1 MSPGVAHDHPGG
13 GRGLAGPKEAG
24 IRLAKGS
31 VLWVRDRRR
40 LERLLAKVVVD
51 GSRSRYSHRLLAPT
65 ATLSPWYDDE
75 AFLAVYEAVTDHTLV
90 DIYRCWDLWSGLAQ
104 VADLPGDVLE
114 VGVWRGGTGVLL
126 AERSR
131 QLGLDATVILADTFE
146 GVVGAGDQDPW
157 YEGGEHADTSVEVVE
172 SLKARFPGVSAS
184 LAVGRFPDDT
194 GAAWAGSSL
203 RLVHIDVD
211 VYSSALSTLKW
222 AWPRLGVGGLVIF
235 DDFGSYECEGI
246 ATLGMQLM
254 SAAGSVLRGV
264 TNLNGHLT
272 VVKVADEPLPD
283 L

>member
-1 MSPGVAHDHPGG
+1 M
-13 GRGLAGPKEAG
+13 
-24 IRLAKGS
+24 
-31 VLWVRDRRR
+31 
-40 LERLLAKVVVD
+40 
-51 GSRSRYSHRLLAPT
+51 
-65 ATLSPWYDDE
+65 
-75 AFLAVYEAVTDHTLV
+75 
-90 DIYRCWDLWSGLAQ
+90 
-104 VADLPGDVLE
+104 ADLPGDVLE

-172 SLKARFPGVSAS
+172 SLKA
-184 LAVGRFPDDT
+184 
-194 GAAWAGSSL
+194 
-203 RLVHIDVD
+203 HIDVD